1 MAKFSKK
8 TLEFLND
15 IGGDAKKLLTPIPT
29 SADRMIPGN
38 ILIFRYNPADVSI
51 YRGIKGTFSSN
62 QKVILIVRCK
72 RGDGV
77 FPGKDGKLVSCFKL
91 NGSSESV
98 VSIILDNLYKKRRR
112 ASYYGLIRDSLIT
125 ILGKNS
131 FRTYRLQ
138 GMDDIHLLS
147 LGTQKVR
154 FD

>member
-38 ILIFRYNPADVSI
+38 VLIFK
-51 YRGIKGTFSSN
+51 YRPLEGGFWKRLFGDAEN
-62 QKVILIVRCK
+62 QRIILIVKCK

-77 FPGKDGKLVSCFKL
+77 FPGKTDKLVSCFKL
-91 NGSSESV
+91 EASSESV
-98 VSIILDNLYKKRRR
+98 VETILDNLYKKRRR

-147 LGTQKVR
+147 LGTQRVR